1 MNKFL
6 QNITSLVAIVLF
18 LIMGACNNHPQAP
31 ILLEVE
37 KIIEEQ
43 PDSALSI
50 LNKVENINQLSEKD
64 HATYCLLLTQ
74 AQDLN
79 YITHTSDSLIK
90 IAATYFEKS
99 NDKHK
104 ASLSYYYMGR
114 VNTDLHDAL
123 KAQEFYLKALEIG
136 EKTKDYHLLAK
147 ICNNLGTLYNYQ
159 DIYDLA
165 LPMQKKALYYINM
178 EQKQDTVNMSYILR
192 NTARTFTLM
201 NLEDSAVI
209 YHKQAL
215 KYSRPYNISSIL
227 VDLGNI
233 YIYKNEYVEAKKYI
247 DLAQNSTTI
256 LKTLYPIYLSKG
268 KLLSAMGQLD
278 SAKYYLTQC
287 SQSSN
292 IYTQAGSLYH
302 LAQVALKENDL
313 NNYVKYTETY
323 STLRD
328 SITKHSHFENIRIA
342 QSMFNYQRIAKEK
355 DQFEKKAA
363 QRMIFIYQVI
373 IIFFLTIAIFIFIF
387 KREKIKKKRLTELK
401 EEQYKRSQ
409 QYIENNNKQI
419 FQLTETLHSKQEEMS
434 EVERQLYEARK
445 LMLEMENRQIF
456 EKQGTILLLEKD
468 FHNSSIYI
476 RIHRE
481 DDIQLS
487 PSEWEELHQLIDA
500 TYPDFTNRL
509 IRLYPQI
516 SIEEIHICYLVKM
529 QLSIKKIA
537 FIMHITSSGV
547 SQCRRRLYKKFTGE
561 PQNTEKFD
569 RFIADF
575 YHDTTCHIF
584 VNKNMCFVIMRNLSL
599 SKISILTFSKTNLI

>member
-537 FIMHITSSGV
+537 FIMHIQVPECLNAEEDYIKSS
-547 SQCRRRLYKKFTGE
+547 QENLKTQKNLT
-561 PQNTEKFD
+561 D
-569 RFIADF
+569 LLL
-575 YHDTTCHIF
+575 IF
-584 VNKNMCFVIMRNLSL
+584 NKIQLVTFLST
-599 SKISILTFSKTNLI
+599 KICVL

>member
-178 EQKQDTVNMSYILR
+178 EQKQDTVNMSYILQ

-575 YHDTTCHIF
+575 
-584 VNKNMCFVIMRNLSL
+584 
-599 SKISILTFSKTNLI
+599 

>member
-575 YHDTTCHIF
+575 
-584 VNKNMCFVIMRNLSL
+584 
-599 SKISILTFSKTNLI
+599 

>member
-18 LIMGACNNHPQAP
+18 LVMGACNNHPQAP

-575 YHDTTCHIF
+575 
-584 VNKNMCFVIMRNLSL
+584 
-599 SKISILTFSKTNLI
+599 

>member
-201 NLEDSAVI
+201 NLEDSSAVI

-575 YHDTTCHIF
+575 
-584 VNKNMCFVIMRNLSL
+584 
-599 SKISILTFSKTNLI
+599 

>member
-209 YHKQAL
+209 YYKQAL

-575 YHDTTCHIF
+575 
-584 VNKNMCFVIMRNLSL
+584 
-599 SKISILTFSKTNLI
+599 

>member
-468 FHNSSIYI
+468 FHNSSISI

-575 YHDTTCHIF
+575 
-584 VNKNMCFVIMRNLSL
+584 
-599 SKISILTFSKTNLI
+599 

>member
-178 EQKQDTVNMSYILR
+178 EQKQDTVNMSFILR

-575 YHDTTCHIF
+575 
-584 VNKNMCFVIMRNLSL
+584 
-599 SKISILTFSKTNLI
+599 

>member
-6 QNITSLVAIVLF
+6 LHITSFVVIILF
-18 LIMGACNNHPQAP
+18 LFMGACHNHPQAP
-31 ILLEVE
+31 MLLEVE

-50 LNKVENINQLSEKD
+50 LNKIENINQLSEKD

-99 NDKHK
+99 NDKQK

-159 DIYDLA
+159 YIYDLA

-409 QYIENNNKQI
+409 QYIEDNNKQI
-419 FQLTETLHSKQEEMS
+419 FQLTEMLHSKQEEMS

-529 QLSIKKIA
+529 QISIKKIA

-575 YHDTTCHIF
+575 
-584 VNKNMCFVIMRNLSL
+584 
-599 SKISILTFSKTNLI
+599 

>member
-147 ICNNLGTLYNYQ
+147 ILGTLYNYQ

-575 YHDTTCHIF
+575 
-584 VNKNMCFVIMRNLSL
+584 
-599 SKISILTFSKTNLI
+599 

>member
-561 PQNTEKFD
+561 PQNTEIFD

-575 YHDTTCHIF
+575 
-584 VNKNMCFVIMRNLSL
+584 
-599 SKISILTFSKTNLI
+599 

>member
-500 TYPDFTNRL
+500 TYPDFTNRP

-575 YHDTTCHIF
+575 
-584 VNKNMCFVIMRNLSL
+584 
-599 SKISILTFSKTNLI
+599 

>member
-355 DQFEKKAA
+355 DQFEKKAS
-363 QRMIFIYQVI
+363 QSMIFIYQVI

-575 YHDTTCHIF
+575 
-584 VNKNMCFVIMRNLSL
+584 
-599 SKISILTFSKTNLI
+599 

>member
-434 EVERQLYEARK
+434 EVERQLYEARI

-575 YHDTTCHIF
+575 
-584 VNKNMCFVIMRNLSL
+584 
-599 SKISILTFSKTNLI
+599 

>member
-363 QRMIFIYQVI
+363 QRMIFIYQFI

-516 SIEEIHICYLVKM
+516 SIEEIHIL
-529 QLSIKKIA
+529 LSCKDATIHKKDSFYYAYNKFRSVSMPKKI
-537 FIMHITSSGV
+537 I
-547 SQCRRRLYKKFTGE
+547 
-561 PQNTEKFD
+561 
-569 RFIADF
+569 
-575 YHDTTCHIF
+575 
-584 VNKNMCFVIMRNLSL
+584 
-599 SKISILTFSKTNLI
+599 

>member
-6 QNITSLVAIVLF
+6 LHITSFVVIILF
-18 LIMGACNNHPQAP
+18 LFMGACHNHPQAP
-31 ILLEVE
+31 MLLEVE

-50 LNKVENINQLSEKD
+50 LNKIENINQLSEKD

-99 NDKHK
+99 SDKQK

-136 EKTKDYHLLAK
+136 EKTKNYHLLAK

-215 KYSRPYNISSIL
+215 KYSRPYNISAIL

-409 QYIENNNKQI
+409 QYIEDNNKQI
-419 FQLTETLHSKQEEMS
+419 FQLTEMLHSKQEEMS

-529 QLSIKKIA
+529 QISIKKIA

-575 YHDTTCHIF
+575 
-584 VNKNMCFVIMRNLSL
+584 
-599 SKISILTFSKTNLI
+599 

>member
-37 KIIEEQ
+37 KIIEEH

-575 YHDTTCHIF
+575 
-584 VNKNMCFVIMRNLSL
+584 
-599 SKISILTFSKTNLI
+599 

>member
-500 TYPDFTNRL
+500 TYPDFTNQL

-575 YHDTTCHIF
+575 
-584 VNKNMCFVIMRNLSL
+584 
-599 SKISILTFSKTNLI
+599 

>member
-292 IYTQAGSLYH
+292 IYTQAGSLYY

-575 YHDTTCHIF
+575 
-584 VNKNMCFVIMRNLSL
+584 
-599 SKISILTFSKTNLI
+599 

>member
-114 VNTDLHDAL
+114 VNTDLHDA
-123 KAQEFYLKALEIG
+123 LKALEIG

-575 YHDTTCHIF
+575 
-584 VNKNMCFVIMRNLSL
+584 
-599 SKISILTFSKTNLI
+599 

>member
-114 VNTDLHDAL
+114 VNTDLHDAV

-561 PQNTEKFD
+561 PQNTEKFN

-575 YHDTTCHIF
+575 
-584 VNKNMCFVIMRNLSL
+584 
-599 SKISILTFSKTNLI
+599 

>member
-547 SQCRRRLYKKFTGE
+547 SQCRRRLYKKFIGE

-575 YHDTTCHIF
+575 
-584 VNKNMCFVIMRNLSL
+584 
-599 SKISILTFSKTNLI
+599 

>member
-481 DDIQLS
+481 DNIQLS

-561 PQNTEKFD
+561 PQNTEKSD

-575 YHDTTCHIF
+575 
-584 VNKNMCFVIMRNLSL
+584 
-599 SKISILTFSKTNLI
+599 

>member
-90 IAATYFEKS
+90 IAATYFDKS

-575 YHDTTCHIF
+575 
-584 VNKNMCFVIMRNLSL
+584 
-599 SKISILTFSKTNLI
+599 

>member
-6 QNITSLVAIVLF
+6 LHITSFVVIILF
-18 LIMGACNNHPQAP
+18 LFMGACHNHPQAP
-31 ILLEVE
+31 MLLEVE

-50 LNKVENINQLSEKD
+50 LNKIENINQLSEKD

-99 NDKHK
+99 SDKQK

-136 EKTKDYHLLAK
+136 EKTKNYHLLAK
-147 ICNNLGTLYNYQ
+147 ICNNLWTLYNYQ

-409 QYIENNNKQI
+409 QYIEDNNKQI
-419 FQLTETLHSKQEEMS
+419 FQLTEMLHSKQEEMS

-529 QLSIKKIA
+529 QISIKKIA

-575 YHDTTCHIF
+575 
-584 VNKNMCFVIMRNLSL
+584 
-599 SKISILTFSKTNLI
+599 

>member
-201 NLEDSAVI
+201 NLENSAVI

-575 YHDTTCHIF
+575 
-584 VNKNMCFVIMRNLSL
+584 
-599 SKISILTFSKTNLI
+599 

>member
-547 SQCRRRLYKKFTGE
+547 SQL
-561 PQNTEKFD
+561 
-569 RFIADF
+569 
-575 YHDTTCHIF
+575 
-584 VNKNMCFVIMRNLSL
+584 
-599 SKISILTFSKTNLI
+599 

>member
-268 KLLSAMGQLD
+268 KLLPAMGQLD

-575 YHDTTCHIF
+575 
-584 VNKNMCFVIMRNLSL
+584 
-599 SKISILTFSKTNLI
+599 

>member
-547 SQCRRRLYKKFTGE
+547 SQCRRRLDKKFTGE
-561 PQNTEKFD
+561 PENTEKFD

-575 YHDTTCHIF
+575 
-584 VNKNMCFVIMRNLSL
+584 
-599 SKISILTFSKTNLI
+599 

>member
-537 FIMHITSSGV
+537 FILHITSSGV

-575 YHDTTCHIF
+575 
-584 VNKNMCFVIMRNLSL
+584 
-599 SKISILTFSKTNLI
+599 

>member
-43 PDSALSI
+43 PDCALSI

-575 YHDTTCHIF
+575 
-584 VNKNMCFVIMRNLSL
+584 
-599 SKISILTFSKTNLI
+599 

>member
-18 LIMGACNNHPQAP
+18 LIMGAYNNHPQAP

-575 YHDTTCHIF
+575 
-584 VNKNMCFVIMRNLSL
+584 
-599 SKISILTFSKTNLI
+599 

>member
-529 QLSIKKIA
+529 QLSIKKRA

-575 YHDTTCHIF
+575 
-584 VNKNMCFVIMRNLSL
+584 
-599 SKISILTFSKTNLI
+599 